1 MEEKNAIVKG
11 VAHDTKV
18 AKIAVLGVPNNPGI
32 AFSIF
37 TALADAHVDVDMIVQ
52 NVRNLEI
59 KTDMCFTV
67 GLDDLWQAKPIVERV
82 AAEMGADG
90 VLVEEHVAKVSLIG
104 AGMLG
109 NPGIAAKMFGAIANQ
124 GVNIDVISTSEI
136 SISCLIKAQYVEKA
150 ANAIH
155 EAFFP
160 SKEV

>member
-1 MEEKNAIVKG
+1 
-11 VAHDTKV
+11 
-18 AKIAVLGVPNNPGI
+18 
-32 AFSIF
+32 
-37 TALADAHVDVDMIVQ
+37 MIVQ

-136 SISCLIKAQYVEKA
+136 SISCLIKTQYVEKA